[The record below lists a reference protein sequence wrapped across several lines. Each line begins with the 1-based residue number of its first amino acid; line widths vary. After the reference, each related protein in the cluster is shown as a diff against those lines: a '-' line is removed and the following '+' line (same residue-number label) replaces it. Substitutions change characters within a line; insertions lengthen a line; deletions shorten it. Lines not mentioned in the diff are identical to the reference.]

1 MRVGPSGS
9 DGRVRA
15 QTTGSCSG
23 TTAGVVSVHGKGGTK
38 PVRCVLGR
46 RRRVNRRQRV
56 ESEWMP
62 SKPGSD
68 QWPGRSPG
76 EVLLRCPGGGRHKGG
91 VSPAQALVRNAGT
104 CAAMSREISKWR
116 THEEPSTD
124 AWLRDER
131 ARRSDE
137 AR

>member
-1 MRVGPSGS
+1 MPTTVRRESTEGRSTNRTDVPAAQEMRVGPSGS

-46 RRRVNRRQRV
+46 RTRVNRRRRV

-68 QWPGRSPG
+68 QWPGRSSG
-76 EVLLRCPGGGRHKGG
+76 DVLLFAR
-91 VSPAQALVRNAGT
+91 VMAGT
-104 CAAMSREISKWR
+104 KAA
-116 THEEPSTD
+116 
-124 AWLRDER
+124 
-131 ARRSDE
+131 
-137 AR
+137 